1 MKKHAYKQL
10 LLGMIAMLIVMSIS
24 RFAYTPIL
32 PFMQQDTSMDN
43 QEAGFLATWNYLG
56 YLVGAVIPIFYIYK
70 TKVIDLKIYLALNII
85 STILMGFTEQYLI
98 WSIFRLISG
107 ITSGTVFVLTSN
119 IVLDSLK
126 KIQREGISGVLYSA
140 VGLGIFLSSIYL
152 YFFASVDSWKMVWF
166 VLGIVS
172 LVLGLIVLV

>member
-1 MKKHAYKQL
+1 M
-10 LLGMIAMLIVMSIS
+10 
-24 RFAYTPIL
+24 
-32 PFMQQDTSMDN
+32 
-43 QEAGFLATWNYLG
+43 
-56 YLVGAVIPIFYIYK
+56 
-70 TKVIDLKIYLALNII
+70 KIYLALNII

-140 VGLGIFLSSIYL
+140 VGLGIF
-152 YFFASVDSWKMVWF
+152 K
-166 VLGIVS
+166 
-172 LVLGLIVLV
+172 